1 MTSVF
6 SGGNAAWSRSRGTAD
21 ISGAVTAVL
30 VRYVRS
36 RTGSAGLEQLL
47 ALAGEG
53 RPLQELEN
61 PASWSPHDAAV
72 ALFQAGA
79 RITGDPMIGVRVGE
93 EMLRQ
98 HDGTELANRL
108 RALGSPAALLHNVT
122 AATERFNTVATVEPL
137 EVGEAHAVVRSA
149 ARPGHVRNR
158 HLCDFTKGIL
168 SQVPVLFGLIPA
180 VITEAECQA
189 HGGRFCLYSVAWE
202 ARQWSSFVDARSSLF
217 TTAWTGDPSRDP
229 ARMSS
234 TDVDVDVDV
243 DVAGDGPGGTTGP
256 GGGPGA
262 DAEATIRELA
272 DQLAQM
278 GERLE
283 GVFSTVTELLG
294 EEDITTLLGR
304 ITSRAAHAVSAPQYL
319 LVARTAP
326 DAPVQL
332 HHSGFKPEEA
342 QALANE
348 LWREHPDDA
357 GGSRLIADIT
367 SSRRRYGRLAA
378 VHPPGFHFV
387 ESERQILRLY
397 ASYAATALDMVTAL
411 EDARRNDA
419 TARALLEFSRALSR
433 TTSTEEAAQQ
443 LADIVPLIIGCQHAT
458 VMLWDSAREE
468 VTVRAR
474 TAEDPG
480 PLPGD
485 ATNPLLAP
493 LGTRELAPKGPR
505 TSIKPSESPLLHRM
519 VEERSLAVVD
529 RDTDDPRV
537 RSLLEDTD
545 TSVSVVA
552 PLCTGDEFLGVV
564 AANFRDPVDDSVLRS
579 KDLQGRLLGL
589 ADQAVTS
596 FQNVRLLE
604 QISHMAWH
612 DPLTGLPNR
621 RLLED
626 RVNQELVRA
635 RRVGESLCMFFI
647 DMDHFKAVND
657 TLGHAGG
664 DELIRQVARRL
675 CDTVRRQDTV
685 SRIGGDEFAV
695 LLPGLGDLNAIEH
708 LARRALESLS
718 APYVVQGKEV
728 RTSASIG
735 IALSPHHA
743 DTYEGLFNR
752 ADKAM
757 YSSKD
762 LGRNTFQ
769 LFSEAEARAEI
780 ESESTLRTELERAI
794 ERRELFVL
802 FQPYIDLQTSK
813 VLGVEALVRWQ
824 HPTRGVLEPLTF
836 IPLAEQS
843 DAIVELDAWV
853 LRESSRQIRCWIDKG
868 LPALR
873 LSVNMASRDLASP
886 TLVDT
891 VARALED
898 AALDPELL
906 EFEITGRIILDED
919 GSAQDNINALK
930 AMGVRF
936 SIADFGSASSSVNR
950 IGTFP
955 VSTLKIDRSFVQVL
969 GPEDNSGALVSA
981 IITMAQRLGLHC
993 VAEGVETS
1001 QQGRILLQRGCAI
1014 AQGFFV
1020 SPPLHPA
1027 DMERLLEDGI
1037 DPVLT
1042 AAVRDSGGPD
1052 SPG

>member
-6 SGGNAAWSRSRGTAD
+6 SGGNAAWSRPRGTAD

-36 RTGSAGLEQLL
+36 RTGSAGLEQLM

-53 RPLQELEN
+53 RALEELED

-137 EVGEAHAVVRSA
+137 EVGEAHAVVRST

-180 VITEAECQA
+180 VITESECQA

-217 TTAWTGDPSRDP
+217 TTAWTGDPSRSPTPIPDADP
-229 ARMSS
+229 Q
-234 TDVDVDVDV
+234 V
-243 DVAGDGPGGTTGP
+243 DGPTAGAGAGTGI
-256 GGGPGA
+256 GVG
-262 DAEATIRELA
+262 AEATIRELS

-348 LWREHPDDA
+348 LWQEHPDDA

-378 VHPPGFHFV
+378 VHSPGFQFI

-433 TTSTEEAAQQ
+433 TTSTDEAAQQ

-458 VMLWDSAREE
+458 VMLWDSGRGE
-468 VTVRAR
+468 VTVHAR

-485 ATNPLLAP
+485 VANPLLAP
-493 LGTRELAPKGPR
+493 LGTRELASKGPR
-505 TSIKPSESPLLHRM
+505 ISVKPTESPLLRRM
-519 VEERSLAVVD
+519 VEERSLAIVD
-529 RDTDDPRV
+529 RGTDDPRI

-552 PLCTGDEFLGVV
+552 PLCTGEEFLGVV

-718 APYVVQGKEV
+718 APYMVQGKEV
-728 RTSASIG
+728 LTSASIG

-769 LFSEAEARAEI
+769 MFSEAEARAEI

-794 ERRELFVL
+794 EHRELFVL
-802 FQPYIDLQTSK
+802 FQPYIDLQTSE

-843 DAIVELDAWV
+843 NAIVELDAWV
-853 LRESSRQIRCWIDKG
+853 LQESCRQIRRWIDKG

-886 TLVDT
+886 TLVTT
-891 VARALED
+891 VARALDD

-906 EFEITGRIILDED
+906 EFEITGRIILDEE

-1020 SPPLHPA
+1020 SPPLYPT

-1042 AAVRDSGGPD
+1042 AAVRDGGGD
-1052 SPG
+1052 TGSTR